1 MFKLNNGVLMP
12 KIGLGT
18 FLMTEEECLTIVPEA
33 LKNGYRHIDTAQ
45 MYQNEEAIGKALKL
59 TNLARKDY
67 FITTK
72 LSPQK
77 LGYQNALKEI
87 ETSLKKMSLSYFD
100 LILIHWPSQDYQIN
114 EATWRAFEKLYNDQK
129 TRAIGVSNFNIHH
142 LDNLLK
148 TAQIKP
154 QVNQIEMHPGLQQS
168 AALKYLTS
176 HDIKMISYGPF
187 MRGEVFLKEGRYFET
202 LNKIAKKY
210 QKTVAQIIIAWGL
223 QRGIF
228 MIPKTKTIAR
238 LKENYQAQEIAL
250 TEEEMKEI
258 ALLNRGRMVYTDP
271 DNFSFY

>member
-77 LGYQNALKEI
+77 LGYQNALEEI

-154 QVNQIEMHPGLQQS
+154 QVNQIEMHLGLQQS
-168 AALKYLTS
+168 SALKYLTS

-238 LKENYQAQEIAL
+238 LKENYQAQEITL

>member
-168 AALKYLTS
+168 DALKYLTS

-238 LKENYQAQEIAL
+238 LKENYQAQEITL